1 MRRAGDLNRSFKYT
15 GGEIE
20 RTMMTRLENAYLTVQ
35 ISELGAEL
43 TGIYDKE
50 RGHETIWQ
58 ANPEFW
64 DRHAPILFPFVG
76 KVNGGYYRYKGRK
89 YPMGQHGFAR
99 DLMFTLIRCTDTSAT
114 YDLVSNEKTREVYP
128 MDFDLRITYILDD
141 NVLTVQWDVFNPSS
155 DEPLYFSI
163 GGHPGFNVPILPGT
177 VKNDYFVL
185 FEQEGMGGEEFEPAS
200 HLRYILIDPETAGA
214 DADNVR
220 MLDLSG
226 GRRRD
231 TEDGRVVPQ
240 LAPGMLKLTE
250 HMFDN
255 DALIFDGSQITR
267 ASILY
272 PDRTPYV
279 RLTCRDFPSFGLW
292 SKSAKAPFVCL
303 EPWIGRVD
311 NKGFDGELKDRFEE
325 QKLDPLGHFHREYS
339 IEID

>member
-1 MRRAGDLNRSFKYT
+1 
-15 GGEIE
+15 
-20 RTMMTRLENAYLTVQ
+20 MTRLENAYLTVQ
-35 ISELGAEL
+35 INELGAEL

-200 HLRYILIDPETAGA
+200 HLRYILIDPETAKE
-214 DADNVR
+214 R
-220 MLDLSG
+220 S
-226 GRRRD
+226 
-231 TEDGRVVPQ
+231 
-240 LAPGMLKLTE
+240 
-250 HMFDN
+250 
-255 DALIFDGSQITR
+255 S
-267 ASILY
+267 
-272 PDRTPYV
+272 
-279 RLTCRDFPSFGLW
+279 
-292 SKSAKAPFVCL
+292 
-303 EPWIGRVD
+303 
-311 NKGFDGELKDRFEE
+311 
-325 QKLDPLGHFHREYS
+325 
-339 IEID
+339 